1 MEDVRQQMNE
11 RVKERVSEWADTAAK
26 NAGWL
31 IALGVIIVVAGF
43 AAIANPWA
51 GGRAVVT
58 LIGIALVI
66 AGGARVFGT
75 FQAGS
80 FGQGVLALIGGILTV
95 LAGLVTI
102 SMPDIGLATLTL
114 LIAGYLLADGI
125 AGGVLAFRVRPKDG
139 WAWMFLQ
146 RGDER
151 AARDPAIQRMA
162 ALRHMGRRHPGR
174 DQPAVF
180 RRVDDLHRF
189 CGAPSPQEV
198 GVGTECT

>member
-1 MEDVRQQMNE
+1 MEDVRQQVNE
-11 RVKERVSEWADTAAK
+11 QVKERFGEWADTAAK

-31 IALGVIIVVAGF
+31 IALGVIIVVAGI

-51 GGRAVVT
+51 GGRTVVT

-75 FQAGS
+75 FRAGS

-125 AGGVLAFRVRPKDG
+125 AGGVLAFRVRPKEG
-139 WAWMFLQ
+139 WGWMLFS
-146 RGDER
+146 
-151 AARDPAIQRMA
+151 AAMSVLLGILLFSGWPLSGIWA
-162 ALRHMGRRHPGR
+162 
-174 DQPAVF
+174 
-180 RRVDDLHRF
+180 
-189 CGAPSPQEV
+189 
-198 GVGTECT
+198 VGTLVGINLMFSGVSMISIGSAVRRRAK